1 MCQRIICLS
10 WLQRDSGFQYVCTG
24 KPWFKES
31 TKYKKW
37 TTTNYISTHEF
48 LPHFWEFYCSK
59 VPFHLQPA
67 SGFNMYMLRWNDFL
81 SFFTINKLIN
91 KYACIQQNYISR
103 KTEMGYS
110 YLYFKSIPVVKSNMI
125 GYNLNLNSKLVI
137 CLQYVPDIVQLTNLA
152 FAFAMNSCSNSL

>member
-1 MCQRIICLS
+1 
-10 WLQRDSGFQYVCTG
+10 
-24 KPWFKES
+24 
-31 TKYKKW
+31 
-37 TTTNYISTHEF
+37 
-48 LPHFWEFYCSK
+48 
-59 VPFHLQPA
+59 
-67 SGFNMYMLRWNDFL
+67 MYMLRWNDFL